1 MAKVITTQ
9 DAAFTAFTQATQHA
23 QSRAQAAE
31 AERAATEA
39 ARLAL
44 PTQVQAITGP
54 AVQAAQAAAS
64 LAVQRAGVV
73 GSVANDAALA
83 GRAAGDYRVGLE
95 IVSWN
100 GNAVTARTAVLA
112 SDADVQEARALA
124 QEADSKAD
132 SASTQAQTTLAA
144 LTLTR
149 AQLLSG
155 AADPGNVSRVWD
167 EHGSLRVR
175 PRAGGETP
183 DNGITFALAGNR
195 IAEREWDGKNVYTA
209 WYGLKPGD
217 DVAGFRPAFAAVPV
231 DGVLH
236 WTPGKYVHGL
246 AGYAGQ
252 PANYNPLW
260 IVNRYRFTWRMAGV
274 TVEAAPDLP
283 NTTYYGG
290 FLFLGCTQFRVE
302 GWPVYDGR
310 LDVRDAQKFHL
321 RDLGTGELRYNP
333 DGSPV
338 MGYSDPNSAN
348 LLLDGWRVTVGCVG
362 AYLEVEGHRAL
373 MDSIIVCGGSV
384 PTDAILT
391 GIPPVDVE
399 LHKCVGR
406 GSLRQGLSV
415 VGVDGLTLDGG
426 LYELT
431 GKTQGPDGQPRGA
444 LPMAGIDFEGEST
457 LFNKRVRVKNSPEIR
472 FNRGA
477 GLMVHQY
484 TREAQ
489 IDSALIHENDGYGL
503 NIDNTAQNT
512 KIGAGVILR
521 MNGRNKGAGAESF
534 EVNLYG
540 TGTELN
546 GSTIITDA
554 HRAINNAGAA
564 PGQKIMNVTVKVT
577 GTNPGA
583 SAGWVYLGNPDI
595 IVDGL
600 TVDGAEGPGGYGA
613 VHAAALTTGAIRN
626 CRIRAQ
632 GKTGAGLAGSAVNA
646 QGIEVSG
653 YTLGNALV
661 RAVPPPVMSYASGTP
676 FAYTDLST
684 QRSQIVRSS
693 SSDTVTFRLFA
704 SVAWELT
711 GTAKTELFIAPP
723 AGWSV
728 VRASAVTIQSNATGE
743 PLGTGYVKSFDQ
755 ANRVILSAPASGLTV
770 ADVAFDV
777 EMRRA

>member
-54 AVQAAQAAAS
+54 AVQAAQAAAN
-64 LAVQRAGVV
+64 LAAQRAGVI
-73 GSVANDAALA
+73 GSVANDAALT

-100 GNAVTARTAVLA
+100 GNAVTARTPVLA
-112 SDADVQEARALA
+112 SDADVQEARAL
-124 QEADSKAD
+124 AD

-155 AADPGNVSRVWD
+155 AADPGNVARVWD

-217 DVAGFRPAFAAVPV
+217 DVAGYVPALAATPEN
-231 DGVLH
+231 GVLH
-236 WTPGKYVHGL
+236 WTPGKYIHGL
-246 AGYAGQ
+246 AGYAGKGDK
-252 PANYNPLW
+252 YNPLW
-260 IVNRYRFTWRMAGV
+260 VILKQRFTMKMAGV
-274 TVEAAPDLP
+274 VIEAAPDLP

-290 FLFLGCTQFRVE
+290 WLFLGCTQFRVE
-302 GWPVYDGR
+302 GWPIYDGR

-321 RDLGTGELRYNP
+321 RDLGTGALRYNP

-348 LLLDGWRVTVGCVG
+348 LLLDGWRVTVGCVD
-362 AYLEVEGHRAL
+362 AHLEVEGHRAL
-373 MDSIIVCGGSV
+373 MDSIIACGGSN
-384 PTDAILT
+384 PTNEILT
-391 GIPPVDVE
+391 GDPPKDVY
-399 LHKCVGR
+399 LNKCVGR
-406 GSLRQGLSV
+406 GSLRQGLSA
-415 VGVDGLTLDGG
+415 VGIDGLTFDGG

-431 GKTQGPDGQPRGA
+431 GKTKGPDGVERGA
-444 LPMAGIDFEGEST
+444 LPMAGIDLEGEMT
-457 LFNKRVRVKNSPEIR
+457 LFNKRVKFINRPEIR
-472 FNRGA
+472 HNRGS

-484 TREAQ
+484 TTDADIQ
-489 IDSALIHENDGYGL
+489 SLHSHHNDGYGL
-503 NIDNTAQNT
+503 NIDDSSRGTYV
-512 KIGAGVILR
+512 GPGVMLE
-521 MNGRNKGAGAESF
+521 MNGRDKGPRAESF

-540 TGTELN
+540 EGTILN
-546 GSTIITDA
+546 GVTIVTDA
-554 HRAINNAGAA
+554 QRAINNGGAKK
-564 PGQKIMNVTVKVT
+564 GQKILNVTVKST
-577 GTNPGA
+577 ATDNNAP
-583 SAGWVYLGNPDI
+583 SGWVALFNPDVL
-595 IVDGL
+595 VDGL
-600 TVDGAEGPGGYGA
+600 TTENVVPPSGYGA
-613 VHAAALTTGAIRN
+613 VHTDALTTGAIRN
-626 CRIRAQ
+626 SRIRTTLGTNA
-632 GKTGAGLAGSAVNA
+632 AGLSGTAVSATGNEVN
-646 QGIEVSG
+646 G

-661 RAVPPPVMSYASGTP
+661 RAVPPPVMVYSSGTP

-711 GTAKTELFIAPP
+711 GTAKTELLIGPP

-728 VRASAVTIQSNATGE
+728 VRAGAVTVQSNATGE

-755 ANRVILSAPASGLTV
+755 ANRVILSVPASGLTV